1 MDRAIAVSQSP
12 CPPRVK
18 CTPKVL
24 ELTEMKVIEVFGECN
39 SVFFLYTSQL
49 SVRTPLASSLPVLYW
64 FFLTWSRGPC
74 NLIWWFIMYI
84 NFLSSYS
91 HPLIC
96 IEQAQWFKS
105 SDPMAVMKLY
115 TCMSQ
120 IRLQSFL
127 QGCRMRFL
135 QVDCQYRKECYETG
149 KHYNSDVE
157 LNSNVVYIPVH
168 LTKR

>member
-1 MDRAIAVSQSP
+1 
-12 CPPRVK
+12 
-18 CTPKVL
+18 
-24 ELTEMKVIEVFGECN
+24 
-39 SVFFLYTSQL
+39 
-49 SVRTPLASSLPVLYW
+49 
-64 FFLTWSRGPC
+64 
-74 NLIWWFIMYI
+74 MYI

-127 QGCRMRFL
+127 QGCRMRFS

-157 LNSNVVYIPVH
+157 LNSNVCVYPSSSYSTLKWASPKQVCPEISWGQQVCEEQKYVCTIAVSFCH
-168 LTKR
+168 CWINQRLSEISWSSQDWLRKYNMSLLHKREMEAKLSQ